1 MAKAI
6 LFNAVDYSMLQVLA
20 KRNRT
25 KPEEYVKKLV
35 QEAYAK
41 LK

>member
-1 MAKAI
+1 MAKPI
-6 LFNAVDYSMLQVLA
+6 QFNAVDFAMLQVLA

-25 KPEEYVKKLV
+25 KPEEYIKKLV

>member
-6 LFNAVDYSMLQVLA
+6 LFNAVDYSMLQALA
-20 KRNRT
+20 KRNRS
-25 KPEEYVKKLV
+25 KPEEYIKKLV